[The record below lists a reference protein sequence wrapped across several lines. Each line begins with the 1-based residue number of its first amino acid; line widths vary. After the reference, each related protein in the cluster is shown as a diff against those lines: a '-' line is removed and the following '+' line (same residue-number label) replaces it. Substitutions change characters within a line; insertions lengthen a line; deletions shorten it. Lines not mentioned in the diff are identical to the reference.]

1 MRTRDPSKEL
11 AIRRKAMEIAV
22 REGFDGLSMHKVARA
37 AKVSA
42 ATLYVYFEDR
52 DDLLVQVYLEESE
65 KAFAAMM
72 ENFDPGLSFAQGL
85 RVQWF
90 NRARYYMKNPTAM
103 LFLEQFKHTP
113 LHERALALGS
123 SAFREAM
130 QAFVR
135 GAIQRGE
142 LVRAPIEV
150 YWSVAFAPLYQLVK
164 FHSQGKSL
172 PGAGKFVL
180 DEALLLQTLDLVLKA
195 LTPLPGRDTIRED
208 DATARANESL
218 EKKKAPP
225 KPKGGQTSARKRK
238 SLS

>member
-1 MRTRDPSKEL
+1 MRTRDPSKEK

-22 REGFDGLSMHKVARA
+22 REGFDGLSMHKIARA

-72 ENFDPGLSFAQGL
+72 ENFDSELPFAQGL

-90 NRARYYMKNPTAM
+90 NRARYYLKHPTEM

-113 LHERALALGS
+113 LHERALAVGN

-135 GAIQRGE
+135 GAIGRGE

-150 YWSVAFAPLYQLVK
+150 YWSVAFAPLYQLIK
-164 FHSQGKSL
+164 FHTQGKSL
-172 PGAGKFVL
+172 PGAGKFTL
-180 DEALLLQTLDLVLKA
+180 EEKHLLRTLELVLKA
-195 LTPLPGRDTIRED
+195 LTPTPEDEEASRPGPLPKD
-208 DATARANESL
+208 
-218 EKKKAPP
+218 P
-225 KPKGGQTSARKRK
+225 KRK
-238 SLS
+238 KTR

>member
-1 MRTRDPSKEL
+1 MRARDPHKEKT
-11 AIRRKAMEIAV
+11 IRRKAMEMAV
-22 REGFDGLSMHKVARA
+22 KEGFDGLSMQKVAKA
-37 AKVSA
+37 AKVSPG
-42 ATLYVYFEDR
+42 TLYIYFEDR
-52 DDLLVQVYLEESE
+52 DDLLIQVYLEESE

-72 ENFDPGLSFAQGL
+72 ENFDPALPFAQGL

-90 NRARYYMKNPTAM
+90 NRARYYMKDPQSM

-113 LHERALALGS
+113 LHERALSVGS

-142 LVRAPIEV
+142 LIRAPIEV
-150 YWSVAFAPLYQLVK
+150 YWSIAFAPLYQLVK

-180 DEALLLQTLDLVLKA
+180 S
-195 LTPLPGRDTIRED
+195 ED
-208 DATARANESL
+208 FFC
-218 EKKKAPP
+218 
-225 KPKGGQTSARKRK
+225 KRWN
-238 SLS
+238 LF